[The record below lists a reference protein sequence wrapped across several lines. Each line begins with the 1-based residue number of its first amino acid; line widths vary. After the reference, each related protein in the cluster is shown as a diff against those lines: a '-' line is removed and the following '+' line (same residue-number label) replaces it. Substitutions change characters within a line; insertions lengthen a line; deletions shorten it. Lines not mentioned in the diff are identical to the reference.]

1 MEHNVGFSTFTELH
15 LDVFKEIGTIGAG
28 NAVSSLSKLLGKKV
42 DMSVP
47 VVNLEEF
54 KNIANFVGGPETLV
68 YGILVQITGDING
81 IIIFLVKQQSAGQL
95 VSFMMNRPVADERQL
110 NEIEQ
115 SALQEI
121 GNIMASSYLGSLSGL
136 THKKIIPSVPYLC
149 IDMAN
154 AVLSVPAIEFG
165 KVADRALFIE
175 SVFKA
180 DQSEV
185 SGYFIL
191 VPDLPSFHTILTSL
205 GVE

>member
-1 MEHNVGFSTFTELH
+1 VGRDTGFANFTDMH

-28 NAVSSLSKLLGKKV
+28 NAISSLSKMLGRKIG
-42 DMSVP
+42 MSVP

-68 YGILVQITGDING
+68 YGVLVQITGDING
-81 IIIFLVKQQSAGQL
+81 IMIFLVKQETAGTL
-95 VSFMMNRPVADERQL
+95 VSFLMNRPLENEDQL

-121 GNIMASSYLGSLSGL
+121 GNIMASAYLGALSGL
-136 THKKIIPSVPYLC
+136 IHKKVLPSVPYLSV
-149 IDMAN
+149 DMAN

-175 SVFKA
+175 SVFQA

-191 VPDLPSFHTILTSL
+191 VPDMPSFHTILTSL
-205 GVE
+205 GVK